1 MPLSTRYGAEML
13 ISQASSLTLNHLEPR
28 KRCLGSVHSQ
38 PLALHAGTSEAHCL
52 FQPYCLYSRRFW
64 NSTWARAS
72 GQASLE
78 GRIQVTVL
86 QSTPRFLTKNGSD
99 QLHHLTLPSR
109 LGPEGSSYS
118 KEEET
123 AKRNVLTADGLS
135 SSCSPFT
142 RVLSC

>member
-1 MPLSTRYGAEML
+1 MFIPATLPLLKKVLEL
-13 ISQASSLTLNHLEPR
+13 HLG
-28 KRCLGSVHSQ
+28 KGQ
-38 PLALHAGTSEAHCL
+38 
-52 FQPYCLYSRRFW
+52 
-64 NSTWARAS
+64 RAS
-72 GQASLE
+72 LPQGKDPSHCFTVNAS
-78 GRIQVTVL
+78 
-86 QSTPRFLTKNGSD
+86 FLTKNGSD

-123 AKRNVLTADGLS
+123 AERNVLTVDGLS